1 MRYYDVKGLL
11 SEGKIEDIRKNA
23 LNGRK
28 ETLLNTYRDY
38 YNGIQWFS
46 NGAFT
51 NTTRSGRKVWK
62 INSPDPRDLGVSDG
76 DLATFN
82 VCSSTVDIYSSYGR
96 GSIDDQNSIS
106 IEDNQE
112 IADKINEKIN
122 LDTLIQRSI
131 TRMSVDSV
139 VCWKYTQDQ
148 SLEFVDSTQVTP
160 IYLEDNIV
168 GTVRIYEI
176 SPSDEIITKNNI
188 EIGKKQK
195 AVYMEI
201 WMPVDNKM
209 MLFKYVNETVVEEG
223 EAPYEFNPFI
233 FVANKDS
240 EFVKFDENNLEV
252 SDIGKIIPIQDAI
265 NKTMTETGIIISK
278 VAFPMVKVI
287 KEIFEKVMS
296 KEIDGEDL
304 KKQLSQLS
312 LVAGK
317 IISAPIEVVPGA
329 GLPNGIDSY
338 VNSLFDQLYRITG
351 IPKSIYVTE
360 GLGNIATDTLS
371 MFMESMKRKID
382 EKRTNIENGIKKYVV
397 MYTGNPDIKDDVS
410 IQWAGMLSMSK
421 KEKADMLVQEKG
433 AGFPL
438 SYIVQGFLDIAGDAD
453 KYDEIMEALG
463 EADPTLKVEIE
474 RQKTA
479 NAIKEETKAELDT
492 IKKQKD
498 ETDKKL
504 KEVEIDNALLM
515 NALNS

>member
-28 ETLLNTYRDY
+28 EVLIETYRDY
-38 YNGIQWFS
+38 YNGNQWIS

-51 NTTRSGRKVWK
+51 DTTRSGRKVWK
-62 INSPDPRDLGVSDG
+62 INSPDPRDLGISDG

-82 VCSSTVDIYSSYGR
+82 VCSSTIDIYSSYGR

-176 SPSDEIITKNNI
+176 SSTDPIIEKNNVQL
-188 EIGKKQK
+188 GKLQK

-209 MLFKYVNETVVEEG
+209 MLYKYVNETVVEEG

-252 SDIGKIIPIQDAI
+252 SDIAKIIPIQDAI

-397 MYTGNPDIKDDVS
+397 MYTGDPSIKDDVS

-421 KEKADMLVQEKG
+421 KEKADMLVQEKN

-479 NAIKEETKAELDT
+479 NAIKEEKQAELDT
-492 IKKQKD
+492 VRKQKE